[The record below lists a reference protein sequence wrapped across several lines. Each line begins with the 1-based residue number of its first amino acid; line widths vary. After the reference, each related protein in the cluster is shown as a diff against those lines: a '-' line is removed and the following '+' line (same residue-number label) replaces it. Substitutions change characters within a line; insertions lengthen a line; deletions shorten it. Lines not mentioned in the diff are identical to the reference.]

1 MGRAGIG
8 RRAGHPTLALAQ
20 LGDIVGRLGL
30 VKVLIHSLRVQ
41 LGLFGKNGSGTAN
54 TALVYHNNTLYAL
67 HEGDK
72 PYALRVLA
80 DGELE
85 TLGREDYDGQLTG
98 SFTAHPKL
106 DPDTGEAACRSEL
119 LWGGFP
125 YVFDNM
131 RPSRFGVL
139 PRYAGSD
146 ATIRWFELPA
156 CAIFHTA
163 NAWEEGDEVVLYA
176 CRLPTMQLLNIGE
189 GTPYESGKQRNELW
203 QFRFNMKTGEA
214 AQRQLGDFNTDF
226 PRINDNYLGRT
237 SKYAYA
243 SIFDDSL
250 VKILGLVKFD
260 LFKEPR
266 LGTGPPVAGQ
276 GNVAGVFWHGPS
288 RFGSEP
294 VFVPASSDPNAP
306 EDDGYLLNFVYDEA
320 NEYAPDHALHLSLG
334 HSGGSFMVQP

>member
-1 MGRAGIG
+1 MGA
-8 RRAGHPTLALAQ
+8 
-20 LGDIVGRLGL
+20 
-30 VKVLIHSLRVQ
+30 
-41 LGLFGKNGSGTAN
+41 AN

-85 TLGREDYDGQLTG
+85 TLGREDYDGQLAD

-106 DPDTGEAACRSEL
+106 DPDTEKRAVSQSILGWTIAWPSE
-119 LWGGFP
+119 
-125 YVFDNM
+125 
-131 RPSRFGVL
+131 
-139 PRYAGSD
+139 
-146 ATIRWFELPA
+146 RWE
-156 CAIFHTA
+156 
-163 NAWEEGDEVVLYA
+163 
-176 CRLPTMQLLNIGE
+176 
-189 GTPYESGKQRNELW
+189 
-203 QFRFNMKTGEA
+203 FRFNMKTGEA

-226 PRINDNYLGRT
+226 PRINDNFLGRT

-266 LGTGPPVAGQ
+266 LGAGPPVAGQ

-320 NEYAPDHALHLSLG
+320 NEYAPDHALPLSLG
-334 HSGGSFMVQP
+334 QAGRSLIVQSGNSV